1 MVILFAVYSYA
12 GVMLLDLIAKSSE
25 QEWSVA
31 LVCEGFDPL
40 CADKPL
46 KTEKWQSVRIFRNM
60 PGNSPAWMR

>member
-12 GVMLLDLIAKSSE
+12 AVMLLDLTAKSSE

-40 CADKPL
+40 CADRPL
-46 KTEKWQSVRIFRNM
+46 KTEKWQ
-60 PGNSPAWMR
+60 

>member
-12 GVMLLDLIAKSSE
+12 GVMLLDLIAKSLE

-40 CADKPL
+40 YADRP
-46 KTEKWQSVRIFRNM
+46 
-60 PGNSPAWMR
+60 